1 MSKINFYL
9 LDTNCVLYLLKGEQ
23 ELAKL
28 TDGNKL
34 ASNFIIE
41 VELLGWPSITAKDI
55 KLINAF
61 LEATYYFDYNTNIK
75 TLAITLRQKYN
86 LKLADAFVAATAM
99 EYDLILVSAD
109 TVFSRINE
117 LHFFHFTP
125 SL

>member
-61 LEATYYFDYNTNIK
+61 LEATYFFDYNTNIK

-109 TVFSRINE
+109 KVFSRINE
-117 LHFFHFTP
+117 LQFFHFTS

>member
-9 LDTNCVLYLLKGEQ
+9 LDTNCVLYLLKGQ
-23 ELAKL
+23 PELAKL

-41 VELLGWPSITAKDI
+41 VELLGWSSITAKDI

-61 LEATYYFDYNTNIK
+61 LEATYFFDYNTNIK

-86 LKLADAFVAATAM
+86 LKLADAFIAATAL

-109 TVFSRINE
+109 KVFAKVKE
-117 LHFFHFTP
+117 LQFFHFIP

>member
-9 LDTNCVLYLLKGEQ
+9 LDTNCILYLLKGEQ

-41 VELLGWPSITAKDI
+41 VELLGWSSITAKDI

-61 LEATYYFDYNTNIK
+61 LEVTYFFDYSTNIK
-75 TLAITLRQKYN
+75 TLAITLRKKYN
-86 LKLADAFVAATAM
+86 LKLADAFIAATAL
-99 EYDLILVSAD
+99 EYDLILVSGD
-109 TVFSRINE
+109 KVFSKIKE
-117 LHFFHFTP
+117 LQFFHFIP